1 MAQEGAW
8 QGDPLRHNGPKLFI
22 VDARNGVEG
31 RYLLDWLH
39 GSWGNLSDA
48 DWTVLALSDESRPLR
63 LEELAGRLAADDSML
78 VIPVRVAWRIPKFDK
93 DRMLRLRDILFGDPR
108 LPGSLRARLI
118 LLRDRRRAQCLMGQP
133 ATIGSLRA
141 RFAEEV
147 GSPDPED
154 TTAFA
159 GFVARQ
165 AALTLEAE
173 ERGVRGTRYKVPRF
187 VADSIAASPRF
198 RNALA
203 GAAAQLG
210 KHPRELMPEARRYMK
225 ELVSRPSALFLDL
238 RARLERFMMTQ
249 GYDKG
254 FRYDPAELE
263 RLRELIRTKPTVLL
277 FTHKTYLDGIT
288 PNALFFDN
296 DMTMLHSFG
305 GINLDFFGVG
315 TLFRRSG
322 LIFIRRSFADN
333 PVYKVVL
340 RQYIAYLLDKRFPMS
355 WALEGTRSRLGKL
368 MPPKYGI
375 LKYVLDAAHDGGI
388 EDVQIVPFV
397 TSFDLIRDVEEYA
410 AEQAGLAKKPESFA
424 WFIGYLKSLR
434 EPMGRVR
441 IDLGAP
447 VVVARA
453 PDPDD
458 KLALAKIAFDAS
470 VSANR
475 VTPLT
480 VTSVMCLIL
489 LGAAPR
495 GATAEELAQITT
507 YLSDWAKAR
516 GIRLSDELASL
527 DRAEIRATADKLVNS
542 GLIHRDE
549 AGSATV
555 YTIESARHPMAS
567 YYRNSI
573 IHHFLD
579 KTIIELALF
588 RTAEEPGDDPS
599 ATFWAEAMRLRDL
612 FKFEFFYPPREAFR
626 LGLEA
631 ELDRTDG
638 QWSAHLNGGT
648 KGLETLV
655 RRFQPLVGHA
665 ALLPFV
671 EAYTVVFDQLVR
683 LGPGEV
689 LDQQRCVAKGLTEGR
704 QAYLL
709 RRITSE
715 ASIGKILFENGYRLA
730 AHLGL
735 AGATTDE
742 IAAGRRA
749 LLAELRALSRRMER
763 MRLQTVTQAERS
775 DVPSPSGL
783 QIATGEKPVLD
794 HAPSAE
800 KP

>member
-1 MAQEGAW
+1 MEQEPAW
-8 QGDPLRHNGPKLFI
+8 HGDPLRHSGPKLFI
-22 VDARNGVEG
+22 VDARNGVER

-39 GSWGNLSDA
+39 GTWGDLNNA
-48 DWTVLALSDESRPLR
+48 DCVALPLSDESRVLK
-63 LEELAGRLAADDSML
+63 LEELAARLGGDDAAL
-78 VIPVRVAWRIPKFDK
+78 VIPVRVAWRIPKFHK
-93 DRMLRLRDILFGDPR
+93 DRMLRLRDALLGDPR
-108 LPGSLRARLI
+108 LPGSLRARAI
-118 LLRDRRRAQCLMGQP
+118 LLRDRRRAQCLLGKP
-133 ATIGSLRA
+133 ATIAELRA

-147 GSPDPED
+147 GSPDPGD
-154 TTAFA
+154 ALAFA

-173 ERGVRGTRYKVPRF
+173 ERGVQGTRYKVPRF

-203 GAAAQLG
+203 GAAVELG
-210 KHPRELMPEARRYMK
+210 RDPRELMPEARGYMK

-453 PDPDD
+453 PDPEDR
-458 KLALAKIAFDAS
+458 LALAKIAFDAS
-470 VSANR
+470 VSANL

-480 VTSVMCLIL
+480 VTSVMCLVL

-495 GATAEELAQITT
+495 GATAEELAQITAFIVE
-507 YLSDWAKAR
+507 WAKAR

-527 DRAEIRATADKLVNS
+527 DRAEIRSTADKLVNS

-549 AGSATV
+549 AGSSTI
-555 YTIESARHPMAS
+555 YTIEPAKHPMAS
-567 YYRNSI
+567 YYRNTI

-588 RTAEEPGDDPS
+588 RTAEEPGTDP
-599 ATFWAEAMRLRDL
+599 AAAFWAETLRLRDL
-612 FKFEFFYPPREAFR
+612 FKFEFFYPPRAEFR
-626 LGLEA
+626 RNLEA

-638 QWSAHLNGGT
+638 QWSAHLNGGA
-648 KGLETLV
+648 KGLEALI

-671 EAYTVVFDQLVR
+671 EAYTIVFDQLVR
-683 LGPGEV
+683 LGPGET
-689 LDQQRCVAKGLTEGR
+689 LDSAACVAQGLTEGR

-715 ASIGKILFENGYRLA
+715 ASIGKILFDNGYKLA
-730 AHLGL
+730 EHLGL
-735 AGATTDE
+735 TGATTDD
-742 IAAGRRA
+742 IATRRRA
-749 LLAELRALSRRMER
+749 LLAELRSLSRRMER
-763 MRLQTVTQAERS
+763 MRLATVDQAERLA
-775 DVPSPSGL
+775 VPAPTGP
-783 QIATGEKPVLD
+783 QFATDENEMLDPASTTEKP
-794 HAPSAE
+794 
-800 KP
+800 